1 MSLFFTYRTPFYLRN
16 VDKTTIFQYDGI
28 QIVIAQWLHLGK
40 NSESRCVACGRNAGA
55 FVNFRKYGGDYI
67 MLVEPKVK
75 GFICTTAHPLGC
87 SKNVENQ
94 IEYVKKCGAIHGAK
108 KVLVIG
114 SSTGYGLASRITA
127 AFGMGAATIGVAFE
141 REASGK
147 RTATPGYY
155 NTRAFDEAAKKASL
169 YAKSFNGDAF
179 SVEMKQ
185 KVIETIKQDLGKV
198 DLIVYSLAAPRRTTA
213 DGVNHVS
220 VLKTRGS
227 DFTQKNWNLRD
238 DSISEAT
245 IPMATEEE
253 TAETIKVM
261 GGEDWMDWMD
271 ALVEAD
277 VVEDHAVT
285 LAYSYIGPKLTY
297 PIYHEGTI
305 GMAKQHLAETAVQ
318 ITKKQEEKGIRA
330 YVSVNKALVTQASA
344 AIPVVPLY
352 LSVLYKV
359 MKEKNIHEGCIE
371 QMYRLFSDKVYGKE
385 GVTVADDGML
395 HVDDWEMRED
405 VQREV
410 MDIWEKI
417 DSETLLSLAD
427 TNGYWEDFY
436 RMFGF
441 KVEGIDYSEEVPDE
455 LI

>member
-1 MSLFFTYRTPFYLRN
+1 M
-16 VDKTTIFQYDGI
+16 V
-28 QIVIAQWLHLGK
+28 
-40 NSESRCVACGRNAGA
+40 
-55 FVNFRKYGGDYI
+55 
-67 MLVEPKVK
+67 VEPKVK

-87 SKNVENQ
+87 EKNVENQ
-94 IEYVKKCGAIHGAK
+94 ITYVKNHGKIEGPK

-141 REASGK
+141 KEASGK

-155 NTRAFDEAAKKASL
+155 NTRAFDEAAKKEGL

-185 KVIETIKQDLGKV
+185 QIIDTIKNDLGKV

-213 DGVNHVS
+213 DGVSHVS

-227 DFTQKNWNLRD
+227 EFTQKNWNLRD
-238 DSISEAT
+238 NTVSDAT
-245 IPMATEEE
+245 IPVATEEE
-253 TAETIKVM
+253 TAETVKVM
-261 GGEDWMDWMD
+261 GGEDWIDWID

-277 VVEDHAVT
+277 VVEDNALTV
-285 LAYSYIGPKLTY
+285 AYSYIGPKLTY

-305 GMAKQHLAETAVQ
+305 GMAKQHLANSAME
-318 ITKKQEEKGIRA
+318 ITKKQAAKGVKA

-371 QMYRLFSDKVYGKE
+371 QMYRLYSEKVYGAG
-385 GVTVADDGML
+385 GVLVQEDGMV
-395 HVDDWEMRED
+395 HVDDWEMRQD
-405 VQREV
+405 VQSEV
-410 MDIWEKI
+410 MEIWERI
-417 DSETLLSLAD
+417 DTDSLLSLAD
-427 TNGYWEDFY
+427 TEGYWEDFY
-436 RMFGF
+436 HMFGF
-441 KVEGIDYSEEVPDE
+441 KVEGVDYETEVPDSM
-455 LI
+455 I